1 MEGDSPVHDTSFL
14 DSGIP
19 SRAGHEKSCLNS
31 PGPPGKAKYSRETD
45 SEPVPRG
52 KGEKYP
58 EQGGEIDP
66 EPAHLQAVGAA
77 LCSDGVPFA

>member
-1 MEGDSPVHDTSFL
+1 MHDTSFL

-66 EPAHLQAVGAA
+66 EPARLQAVGAMR
-77 LCSDGVPFA
+77 CGDGVPFA

>member
-1 MEGDSPVHDTSFL
+1 MEGDSPVRVNCHQ

-52 KGEKYP
+52 KGEKDP
-58 EQGGEIDP
+58 EQGSEIDP
-66 EPAHLQAVGAA
+66 EPARLQAVGATR
-77 LCSDGVPFA
+77 CGVGVPFA

>member
-1 MEGDSPVHDTSFL
+1 MEGDSPVRVNIKG

-19 SRAGHEKSCLNS
+19 SRAGHEKSCLNL

-52 KGEKYP
+52 KGEKHP
-58 EQGGEIDP
+58 EQGSEIDP
-66 EPAHLQAVGAA
+66 EPARLQAVGAEQF
-77 LCSDGVPFA
+77 CDGVPFA

>member
-1 MEGDSPVHDTSFL
+1 MEGDSPVHDTSFE

-66 EPAHLQAVGAA
+66 EPAPTSGRSRVIR
-77 LCSDGVPFA
+77 

>member
-1 MEGDSPVHDTSFL
+1 MEGDSPVHDTSFE

-66 EPAHLQAVGAA
+66 EPARLQAVGEIGRAH
-77 LCSDGVPFA
+77 V